1 MLRSLRKKFILI
13 AMLSVS
19 FVLLIIISGINISS
33 YFKIIEFADERISI
47 IESNGG
53 TFPKDNVHENAIPG
67 NTVPGQPSHPIKP
80 QKKPSDGKISLEA
93 SFDTRYFTVCFDST
107 GNVTRVDTV
116 KISSVDEN
124 QAQKIAVFLYEKGKT
139 SGFFDEF
146 RYKTIDVNGNTMYIF
161 LNCEREFASFYTF
174 LLSSVI
180 ISFIGILIVFIL
192 VLFFSRL
199 ALRPVAEA
207 YEKQKQ
213 FITNAGHEIKTPI
226 TVISANAEVIESING
241 ESEWTKSIKRQSG
254 RLRDLTDKLIY
265 LSRTEE
271 TGNSISTYEF
281 SLSEALREECA
292 SFEPLAAIE
301 GKNLTVSIEENVR
314 YKGDEASLCNMI
326 SILLEN
332 ALKYSSESSDIF
344 VSLRTLGKAKEI
356 TVKNSVDVVEVG
368 KLDHFFERFY
378 RGDKSHNS
386 ENRGHGI
393 GLAIAKAIVMAHKG
407 KISAKSPDGRSVIFT
422 VIL

>member
-1 MLRSLRKKFILI
+1 M
-13 AMLSVS
+13 
-19 FVLLIIISGINISS
+19 
-33 YFKIIEFADERISI
+33 
-47 IESNGG
+47 
-53 TFPKDNVHENAIPG
+53 
-67 NTVPGQPSHPIKP
+67 
-80 QKKPSDGKISLEA
+80 
-93 SFDTRYFTVCFDST
+93 
-107 GNVTRVDTV
+107 
-116 KISSVDEN
+116 
-124 QAQKIAVFLYEKGKT
+124 
-139 SGFFDEF
+139 
-146 RYKTIDVNGNTMYIF
+146 
-161 LNCEREFASFYTF
+161 
-174 LLSSVI
+174 
-180 ISFIGILIVFIL
+180 
-192 VLFFSRL
+192 
-199 ALRPVAEA
+199 
-207 YEKQKQ
+207 
-213 FITNAGHEIKTPI
+213 
-226 TVISANAEVIESING
+226 IESING

-356 TVKNSVDVVEVG
+356 TVKNSVDAVEVG

-393 GLAIAKAIVMAHKG
+393 GLAIAKAIVTAHKG